1 MTIGL
6 NEKKSIDVIC
16 AGILVY
22 DIALP
27 TIDSLPTAGELI
39 NVERPKHLIGGSA
52 ANTSIALAKLG
63 KKVTAIGFVGED
75 DLGKKIISDLR
86 NADVIVDNIFTSGL
100 FETSQSIHVLVKE
113 EDRRFIHYF
122 GANSEF
128 RVDHLK
134 ASMENYD
141 FKSNPKIIVIG
152 GFLLLPGFKA
162 SELNNFLKLLKNQN
176 FTIVLDVAFDKNQ
189 LNLKEDLASVLK
201 NVDYFL
207 PNFDEACILTNS
219 QNPEIQAKTLIQW
232 GAKAVVI
239 TCGEK
244 GSFFMTENHYL
255 KLGVYDVDIK
265 DGSGAGDAFTAGF
278 VYGLQESWDIID
290 CLKFA
295 SVLAA
300 SVCREVGCTTSL
312 FSKTEAI
319 EKMSQI
325 KVLT

>member
-1 MTIGL
+1 MSSDL
-6 NEKKSIDVIC
+6 NEKKSIEVIC

-27 TIDSLPTAGELI
+27 PIDSLPNAGELF
-39 NVERPKHLIGGSA
+39 NVGAPKHLIGGSA

-63 KKVTAIGFVGED
+63 KKVAAIGFVGKD
-75 DLGKKIISDLR
+75 DLGEKIIENLR
-86 NADVIVDNIFTSGL
+86 NTDVLVDNILTSKF
-100 FETSQSIHVLVKE
+100 FETSQSIHVLVNG

-152 GFLLLPGFKA
+152 GFLLLPGFNA
-162 SELNNFLKLLKNQN
+162 SELNDFLKLLKNHN

-207 PNFDEACILTNS
+207 PNFDEAYILTNS
-219 QNPEIQAKTLIQW
+219 QNPEIQARTLINW

-239 TCGEK
+239 TCGVN
-244 GSFFMTENHYL
+244 GSFFMTENYNL
-255 KLGVYDVDIK
+255 KLGVYAVDVK
-265 DGSGAGDAFTAGF
+265 DESGAGDAFTAGL

-312 FSKTEAI
+312 FSKQEAI

-325 KVLT
+325 RVLS